1 MPEIET
7 PNVDIIPPTPYPSP
21 VTEDN
26 SVKISTTIVS
36 DIVEQTILDLV
47 KKSIENEDLK
57 KKISIPITP
66 EVTNVINN
74 IISLTPNTLTDIE
87 KAIIQIMKDGKIDS
101 KDIPNLIVV
110 IQLIYQFIYSLKDTK
125 FDAKKR
131 ADITATSLKY
141 LLRLLVLE
149 RKIKIDEEKREEF
162 FTQTDALIDSCI
174 GLLSYSKS
182 LKTKGCCKIF
192 G

>member
-7 PNVDIIPPTPYPSP
+7 PNVDMIPPTPSPSP

-26 SVKISTTIVS
+26 SVEISTTIVS
-36 DIVEQTILDLV
+36 DIVEQTFLDLV

-110 IQLIYQFIYSLKDTK
+110 IQRIYQFIYSLKDTK

>member
-1 MPEIET
+1 MPEIESS
-7 PNVDIIPPTPYPSP
+7 NVDMIPPTPSPSP
-21 VTEDN
+21 VAEPN
-26 SVKISTTIVS
+26 SVEITTTIVS
-36 DIVEQTILDLV
+36 DIVEKTFIDLV
-47 KKSIENEDLK
+47 KNSLENEEMK
-57 KKISIPITP
+57 KKISITLTP

-87 KAIIQIMKDGKIDS
+87 KATIQIIKDGKIDS
-101 KDIPNLIVV
+101 KDIPNLIIV
-110 IQLIYQFIYSLKDTK
+110 IQRIYQFIYSLKNVK

-141 LLRLLVLE
+141 ILHLLVLK
-149 RKIKIDEEKREEF
+149 RKIKIDEEKQEEF

-174 GLLSYSKS
+174 GLLCFPKS
-182 LKTKGCCKIF
+182 LKTKGCFKIF

>member
-1 MPEIET
+1 MPEIKSF
-7 PNVDIIPPTPYPSP
+7 NVDMIPPTPSPSP
-21 VTEDN
+21 VAEDN
-26 SVKISTTIVS
+26 SVEISTTIVS
-36 DIVEQTILDLV
+36 DIVEQTFLDLV
-47 KKSIENEDLK
+47 KKSIENEEIK

-110 IQLIYQFIYSLKDTK
+110 IQRIYQFIYSLKDTK

-174 GLLSYSKS
+174 GLLTYSKS
-182 LKTKGCCKIF
+182 LKTKSCFKIF

>member
-1 MPEIET
+1 MPEIESS
-7 PNVDIIPPTPYPSP
+7 NVDMIPPTPSPSP
-21 VTEDN
+21 VAEPN
-26 SVKISTTIVS
+26 SVEITTTIVS
-36 DIVEQTILDLV
+36 DIVEKTFIDLV
-47 KKSIENEDLK
+47 KNSLENEEIK
-57 KKISIPITP
+57 KKISIPLTP

-87 KAIIQIMKDGKIDS
+87 KATIQIIKDGKIDS

-110 IQLIYQFIYSLKDTK
+110 IQRIYQFIYSLKNTK

-141 LLRLLVLE
+141 LLHLLVLE
-149 RKIKIDEEKREEF
+149 RKIKIDEEKQEEF

-174 GLLSYSKS
+174 GLLSFPKS
-182 LKTKGCCKIF
+182 LKTKGCLKIF

>member
-1 MPEIET
+1 MPEIKSF
-7 PNVDIIPPTPYPSP
+7 NVDIIPPTPSPSP
-21 VTEDN
+21 VAEDN
-26 SVKISTTIVS
+26 SVEISTTIVS
-36 DIVEQTILDLV
+36 DIVEQTFLDLV
-47 KKSIENEDLK
+47 KKSIENEEIK

-110 IQLIYQFIYSLKDTK
+110 IQRIYQFIYSLKDTK

-174 GLLSYSKS
+174 GLLTYSKS
-182 LKTKGCCKIF
+182 LKTKSCFKIF